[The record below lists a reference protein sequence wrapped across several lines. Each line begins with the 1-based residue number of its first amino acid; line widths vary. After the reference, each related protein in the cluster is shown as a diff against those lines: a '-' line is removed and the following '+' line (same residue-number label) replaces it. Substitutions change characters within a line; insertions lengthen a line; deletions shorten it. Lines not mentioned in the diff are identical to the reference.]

1 MSNRYFAVCI
11 AILVFTG
18 WYLLQTDIEEYSPP
32 EVTSEIATAPEPS
45 VAEIEEAPSDPID
58 EQAEASDEQAEAFQ
72 EEAGQ
77 SSMASA
83 SGIVKRDTD
92 LTSPTA
98 EASSETVV
106 QKDATS
112 KANLSQETGEFA
124 ENLCREIGNKL
135 GSVDISDCLA
145 QELRATKG
153 KSAEGRDLAVKNYP
167 PTDTREPLGKVLVIG
182 GIHGDEF
189 SSVSVVFKWMEILNI
204 HHSGLFDWRFIPAS
218 NPDGLLQSESQRQNA
233 NGVDLNRN
241 FPTADWDENAIDYWI
256 NKTDKRPRRYPGETA
271 NSEPETQWLVAQI
284 EDFKPDVIISM
295 HAPYHLVDYDGPP
308 GAPNQ
313 LGSLYLRQL
322 GVYPGSLGNYAGVDL
337 KLPIVT
343 VELASAGIMPSK
355 EEISDMWD
363 DLVGWLRTKLRE

>member
-58 EQAEASDEQAEAFQ
+58 EQAEAFQ

-83 SGIVKRDTD
+83 SGIVERDTD

-153 KSAEGRDLAVKNYP
+153 KSAAVSYTHLTL
-167 PTDTREPLGKVLVIG
+167 PTIY
-182 GIHGDEF
+182 
-189 SSVSVVFKWMEILNI
+189 SV
-204 HHSGLFDWRFIPAS
+204 
-218 NPDGLLQSESQRQNA
+218 
-233 NGVDLNRN
+233 
-241 FPTADWDENAIDYWI
+241 
-256 NKTDKRPRRYPGETA
+256 
-271 NSEPETQWLVAQI
+271 
-284 EDFKPDVIISM
+284 
-295 HAPYHLVDYDGPP
+295 
-308 GAPNQ
+308 
-313 LGSLYLRQL
+313 
-322 GVYPGSLGNYAGVDL
+322 
-337 KLPIVT
+337 
-343 VELASAGIMPSK
+343 
-355 EEISDMWD
+355 
-363 DLVGWLRTKLRE
+363 